1 MRATRLPCW
10 TVLLVPGLDV
20 HLTNNLAVAYVKR
33 RRSEHADPIRILACL
48 VERYALL
55 AYNFVLDPV
64 RHCPAADVSQVL
76 GNLLLTAQH
85 VRRAWSAIAVDD
97 EHLGVVSVKTGEEVG
112 IELLDSAA
120 HSLEIE
126 PTGGLLFGHDILLY
140 SHLVQNQ
147 HEHTPG
153 WSPAPSPKCVV
164 LSNTRL
170 KPQGGLIAAIHRES
184 EKAHSRKPARD
195 REGTA
200 TKSYS
205 YNAGGGSFSTHQ

>member
-20 HLTNNLAVAYVKR
+20 HLPDNLAVAYVKR
-33 RRSEHADPIRILACL
+33 RRSKHADAIRILACL

-64 RHCPAADVSQVL
+64 RHCPAADISQVR

-85 VRRAWSAIAVDD
+85 VRRAWSGIAVDD

-126 PTGGLLFGHDILLY
+126 PTGGLLFGHRILLY
-140 SHLVQNQ
+140 SHLSKTSTSILPDGAQRN
-147 HEHTPG
+147 PPNASFLLIRG
-153 WSPAPSPKCVV
+153 WSLKGVGDLYDGV
-164 LSNTRL
+164 RDRL
-170 KPQGGLIAAIHRES
+170 LFIHRAA
-184 EKAHSRKPARD
+184 EKGSSRKP
-195 REGTA
+195 
-200 TKSYS
+200 
-205 YNAGGGSFSTHQ
+205 SFRYTGFSETN

>member
-10 TVLLVPGLDV
+10 SGLLVPGLDV

-33 RRSEHADPIRILACL
+33 RRSEHADTIRILACL
-48 VERYALL
+48 VERYTLL

-64 RHCPAADVSQVL
+64 RHCPAADVSQVR

-85 VRRAWSAIAVDD
+85 VRSAIAVDD

-126 PTGGLLFGHDILLY
+126 LTGGLLFGHGILLC

-170 KPQGGLIAAIHRES
+170 KPQGGRIAAIHRAS
-184 EKAHSRKPARD
+184 
-195 REGTA
+195 
-200 TKSYS
+200 
-205 YNAGGGSFSTHQ
+205 